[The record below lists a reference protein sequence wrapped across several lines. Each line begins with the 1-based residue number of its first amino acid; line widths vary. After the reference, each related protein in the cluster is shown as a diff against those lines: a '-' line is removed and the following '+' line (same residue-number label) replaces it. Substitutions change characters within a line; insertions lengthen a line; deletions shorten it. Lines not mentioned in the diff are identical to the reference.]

1 MTEQQPIPPIPF
13 EKRRFESTAAWYDRF
28 RMPYDEAVLA
38 WTARA
43 VGLDTSCRVLDLGTG
58 PGSLAIPFARLAGEV
73 VAVDPEPEMLARAQ
87 RRAAEA
93 GVVVRFVEGSSND
106 LSVAPGPFRL
116 ATMGR
121 SFHWM
126 DRPATLASLDALLE
140 PGGAVALFASRT
152 PNAAPWWDM
161 AREIAGRH
169 VPEGLTASRWRR
181 EPGWIPHEAVLL
193 ASPFAHVERY
203 ATIRRERIDLD
214 HVVGRFFSMSS
225 TSPKRLGDRRDAFE
239 RELRET
245 LPSLARDGMFDG
257 IVETQV
263 ILARRG

>member
-1 MTEQQPIPPIPF
+1 MTHQPTSSIPF
-13 EKRRFESTAAWYDRF
+13 EKRRFESTAAYYDRF
-28 RMPYDEAVLA
+28 RAPYDEAVISWA
-38 WTARA
+38 ARA
-43 VGLDTSCRVLDLGTG
+43 VGLDASCRVLDLGTG

-73 VAVDPEPEMLARAQ
+73 VAIDPEPEMLAQARH
-87 RRAAEA
+87 RAAEA
-93 GVVVRFVEGSSND
+93 GVDIRFIEGSSND
-106 LSVAPGPFRL
+106 LSVTPGPFRL

-126 DRPATLASLDALLE
+126 DRPATLAALDALLD
-140 PGGAVALFASRT
+140 PGGAVALFAS
-152 PNAAPWWDM
+152 NAPRSAPWWNK
-161 AREIAGRH
+161 AREIAERH
-169 VPEGLTASRWRR
+169 VAEGMTANRWRR

-203 ATIRRERIDLD
+203 ATIRLERIDLD
-214 HVVGRFFSMSS
+214 HVVGRLFSMSS

-239 RELRET
+239 RDLRET
-245 LPSLARDGMFDG
+245 LPALARDGLFEG